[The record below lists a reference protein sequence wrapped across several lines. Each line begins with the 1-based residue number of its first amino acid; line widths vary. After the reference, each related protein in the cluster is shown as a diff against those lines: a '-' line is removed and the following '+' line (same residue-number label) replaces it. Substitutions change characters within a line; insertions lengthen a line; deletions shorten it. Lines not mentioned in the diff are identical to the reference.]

1 MNPELS
7 KALLSLQGRADLSL
21 EELIDPCARLV
32 PLVAAGQARYKV
44 TEVPSERT
52 IRYYATAGLI
62 DRPLGLSGT
71 RAVYGYRHLL
81 QVLVVKSLQA
91 RDLPLRKIR
100 GMIAGRPDDYLEA
113 ILGRTESDRWE
124 SVNLGPGVELRIR
137 GGGLPPGDREK
148 VVEAAGGAVASIVG
162 ASAPPA
168 EHQPGKTERS
178 DITMSGLDTRSM
190 LRGQRIRNKALK
202 EKLTFAT
209 DAAELIKSGYRVGM
223 SGFTGSGYPKLVP
236 QALAE
241 HILRE
246 HSKGGKFRIV
256 VMTGASTSSEL
267 DGALAMVDGIELR
280 MPYNSDPIAREKI
293 NFGKM
298 EYFDFHLG
306 TVAQYVRSGFFGEL
320 DVAIVEVTGITEDGK
335 LIPSTSVGNNQ
346 VFIDCAREVI
356 LEVNNYHP
364 LELEGMH
371 DVYEPQAPPNTAP
384 IMITKPSDRV
394 GIPYLTCPPEKI
406 RAIVETNHPDRTTVF
421 KEPDAASKAISGH
434 ILDFFAHEVK
444 KGRLP
449 KNLLPLQS
457 GVGNVANAVLYGLLD
472 SEYED
477 MTVYTEVI
485 QDGMLALIDAGKI
498 SFASATAL
506 SVSPTVVEK
515 FKSNVGFYKD
525 KIILRPQSISNH
537 VGVIKRLGVI
547 AMNGCVEFDLY
558 GNVNSTH
565 VNGTRII
572 NGIGGSGDFARNSYL
587 SIFTTPSVAG
597 RDGSI
602 SCVVP
607 MVSHVDHCEHDVDV
621 VVTEQGLADLRGT
634 SPKQRAVQV
643 IEKCVH
649 PDYRPM
655 LKEYYFRALNHS
667 PGKHTPHLLEEAFSW
682 HLRFQRTG
690 SMKG

>member
-1 MNPELS
+1 M
-7 KALLSLQGRADLSL
+7 
-21 EELIDPCARLV
+21 
-32 PLVAAGQARYKV
+32 
-44 TEVPSERT
+44 
-52 IRYYATAGLI
+52 
-62 DRPLGLSGT
+62 
-71 RAVYGYRHLL
+71 
-81 QVLVVKSLQA
+81 
-91 RDLPLRKIR
+91 
-100 GMIAGRPDDYLEA
+100 
-113 ILGRTESDRWE
+113 
-124 SVNLGPGVELRIR
+124 
-137 GGGLPPGDREK
+137 
-148 VVEAAGGAVASIVG
+148 
-162 ASAPPA
+162 
-168 EHQPGKTERS
+168 
-178 DITMSGLDTRSM
+178 
-190 LRGQRIRNKALK
+190 RGQRVRNKALR
-202 EKLTFAT
+202 EKITFAT
-209 DAAELIKSGYRVGM
+209 DAAELIKNGYKVGM

-246 HSKGGKFRIV
+246 HSKGGKFRIS

-293 NFGKM
+293 NYGKM

-306 TVAQYVRSGFFGEL
+306 AVAQYVKCGFFGEIDL
-320 DVAIVEVTGITEDGK
+320 AIIEVTGITEDGK
-335 LIPSTSVGNNQ
+335 LIPATSVGNNQ
-346 VFIDCAREVI
+346 VFIDAAREVI

-371 DVYEPQAPPNTAP
+371 DIYEPEMPPNVEP
-384 IMITKPSDRV
+384 IMIMKASDRI
-394 GIPYLTCPPEKI
+394 GTPYLTCPPEKI
-406 RAIVETNHPDRTTVF
+406 KAIVETNHPDRTTVF
-421 KEPDAASKAISGH
+421 KEPDRDSKAISEH
-434 ILDFFAHEVK
+434 ILDFLRHEVA
-444 KGRLP
+444 KGRVP

-472 SEYED
+472 SEFEH

-485 QDGMLALIDAGKI
+485 QDGMLALIDAGKVD
-498 SFASATAL
+498 FASSTAF
-506 SVSPTVVEK
+506 SVSPDVGEK
-515 FKSNVGFYKD
+515 FKKNIHAYKD
-525 KIILRPQSISNH
+525 KILLRPQSISNH

-565 VNGTRII
+565 INGTRII
-572 NGIGGSGDFARNSYL
+572 NGIGGSGDFARNSFI
-587 SIFTTPSVAG
+587 SIFTTPSMAG
-597 RDGSI
+597 RNGVI

-634 SPKQRAVQV
+634 SPKQRAVQI

-655 LKEYYFRALNHS
+655 LKDYYQRALNGS
-667 PGKHTPHLLEEAFSW
+667 PGKHTPHLIDEAFAW

-690 SMKG
+690 SMRA